1 MSPDEAS
8 GIAAG
13 LERRG
18 SPPKQGVT
26 GSHPDA
32 ELVAL
37 GQRFEALSAELAL
50 LQKQE
55 ADKLALVAE
64 RGERLKSGALI
75 SPSVEHIEAVLR
87 LLAPI
92 EDAILA
98 KPAVTV
104 VGLGVKARHAAH
116 VLSHYWT
123 DSPEGLD
130 WDARTVRLLIE
141 STCTVAGV
149 ALLSSQQRESKYPE
163 AALLR

>member
-64 RGERLKSGALI
+64 RGERLKSCLLYTSQ
-75 SPSVEHIEAVLR
+75 SPR
-87 LLAPI
+87 
-92 EDAILA
+92 D
-98 KPAVTV
+98 
-104 VGLGVKARHAAH
+104 
-116 VLSHYWT
+116 
-123 DSPEGLD
+123 
-130 WDARTVRLLIE
+130 RTR
-141 STCTVAGV
+141 SRMP
-149 ALLSSQQRESKYPE
+149 SS
-163 AALLR
+163 A